1 MPARL
6 LVKEPTETNERP
18 PEELSELRDRPC
30 GLDISDPKSHDFE
43 LAASELALHPLAVED
58 AQQRH
63 ERPKID
69 QYDDHYFIVFY
80 ALEEPS
86 PGVVREVEI
95 SIFLLQNAIVTVHE
109 GDCTARAAVE
119 MRFREGKLQTTCL
132 LLHALLD
139 TLVDQYF
146 EVIDALG
153 DRVELL
159 EQMVVGGEA

>member
-6 LVKEPTETNERP
+6 LFKETNQTTERQ

-30 GLDISDPKSHDFE
+30 WLDISDPKSHDFDR
-43 LAASELALHPLAVED
+43 AARGLTLHPLAVED

-69 QYDDHYFIVFY
+69 QYDDHYFIVCY

-95 SIFLLQNAIVTVHE
+95 SIFMSPNAIVTVHE
-109 GDCTARAAVE
+109 GDFSARATVE
-119 MRFREGKLQTTCL
+119 K
-132 LLHALLD
+132 
-139 TLVDQYF
+139 
-146 EVIDALG
+146 
-153 DRVELL
+153 
-159 EQMVVGGEA
+159 